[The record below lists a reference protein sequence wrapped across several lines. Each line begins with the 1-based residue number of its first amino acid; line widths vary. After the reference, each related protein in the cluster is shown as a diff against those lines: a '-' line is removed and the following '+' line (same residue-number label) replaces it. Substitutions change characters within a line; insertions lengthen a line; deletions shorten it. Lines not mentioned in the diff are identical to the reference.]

1 MIIEIPVLNV
11 TVHIKCFEV
20 RGEKIREEKALLIAL
35 MCDVFAQRSNFVYI
49 TWEMLIV
56 THSKYENVKGH

>member
-20 RGEKIREEKALLIAL
+20 RVENIREEKTLLIAL
-35 MCDVFAQRSNFVYI
+35 MCDVFPQRSNFVYI

-56 THSKYENVKGH
+56 TYSKYENVKGH